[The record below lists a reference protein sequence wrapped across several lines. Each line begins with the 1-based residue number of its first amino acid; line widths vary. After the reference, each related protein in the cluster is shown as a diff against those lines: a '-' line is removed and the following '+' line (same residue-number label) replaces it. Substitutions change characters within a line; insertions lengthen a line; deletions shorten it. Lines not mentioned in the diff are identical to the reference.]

1 MLKHNVSFCV
11 ANGLKW
17 QENAYISVS
26 FTDQLWLDDGRIFEK
41 HGKAQ
46 MLGTATLWYM
56 QSSQW
61 TSLAR
66 YSAKCKVTQNC
77 IHVCVERFTCVRPAY
92 MPEHVFPM
100 CPFRLYQLSKAGK
113 LCVPAMNVNDSV
125 TKQKFDN
132 LYCCRESI
140 LDGWGKLITKK
151 VAVMRFCCIWSNM
164 VTMMCRFGCLCQLEE
179 DYGYYVW
186 RQTSGCVWVWRG
198 ESFFY

>member
-1 MLKHNVSFCV
+1 MLRWWKNIWK
-11 ANGLKW
+11 AW
-17 QENAYISVS
+17 QSSNAGHSNSTVYAKLSVDFISQISVR
-26 FTDQLWLDDGRIFEK
+26 LHRIASTFVWK
-41 HGKAQ
+41 D
-46 MLGTATLWYM
+46 
-56 QSSQW
+56 S
-61 TSLAR
+61 
-66 YSAKCKVTQNC
+66 
-77 IHVCVERFTCVRPAY
+77 RPAY

-151 VAVMRFCCIWSNM
+151 VAVMKFCCIWSNM

-179 DYGYYVW
+179 NYRYYVW
-186 RQTSGCVWVWRG
+186 RQTSGCVWLWRG